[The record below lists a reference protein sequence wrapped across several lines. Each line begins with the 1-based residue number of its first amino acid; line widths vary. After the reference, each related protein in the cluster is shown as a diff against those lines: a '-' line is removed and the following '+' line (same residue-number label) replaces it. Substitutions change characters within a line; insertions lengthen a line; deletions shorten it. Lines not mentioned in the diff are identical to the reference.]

1 MANPAPRREPPGSV
15 GGPEHRS
22 RAGSE
27 TAVPTE
33 EVDPVEVLRAVGSG
47 VDGLTQE
54 ESEKRLARDGR
65 NEIVERTEPFLI
77 RLLRHWWGPMP
88 WMIEVALA
96 LSIVTRH
103 WADAAIIGALLV
115 LNGAVSFWEEYQAG
129 NAIEALKERLA
140 TEAQVRRDGQ
150 WRTVDA
156 RELVVGDV
164 VRLRLGD
171 LVPADVRL
179 LDGSELEVDQSAL
192 TGESLPVTRAR
203 GGECY
208 SGSVVTLG
216 ETQAVVV
223 GTGARTYFGKTAQLV
238 QDAGAVSHFQQA
250 VLRIARYLILLAV
263 VLVAVIIVV
272 GVARGNPVAE
282 LLEFALVV
290 TVASIP
296 VALPA
301 VLSVTMAVGASEL
314 ARHDAVVSH
323 LAAVEELGGVDVLC
337 SDKTGTIT
345 QNRLRVG
352 APAAASGVDADDVV
366 RWAGLASRSGTRDV
380 IDQAV
385 AAAVEAVGPIDG
397 FVVEEF
403 QPFDPVHKRTEATV
417 RGADG
422 SMVRVS
428 KGAPQVILALLD
440 PADERTGDAVQ
451 RATVA
456 VNEFAATGSRSLAI
470 ARTDGADRWTL
481 VGVLPL
487 ADPPREDSRA
497 TIDAARALGV
507 TVKMVTGDQMAIAR
521 EIAGEVGLGTDLLDA
536 TNLDDVDDDALRDII
551 EEADGFSQVF
561 PEHKYRIVELLQAR
575 GHLVGMTG
583 DGVNDAP
590 ALKQADAGI
599 AVAGATDAARA
610 AADIVLTAPGL
621 SVIVGAI
628 RTSRQIF
635 ERMTSYAIYRITET
649 MRVLLFVTASIV
661 VFDFFPVTTMMI
673 VLLALL
679 NDGAILSIAYDN
691 ATPSPT
697 PVVWKMRSVLTVST
711 ALGIAGLAASFTLF
725 ALANSVF
732 DLPRDQI
739 QTLMYLKL
747 SVAGHLTIF
756 LTRTRGRFWSS
767 RPSNLLLGAVLGT
780 QAVATLIAVYGVLVP
795 PIGWGWAVV
804 VWVYAL
810 ACFLINDQVKLL
822 TYWLL
827 DRREASDGQTVSDLA
842 R

>member
-1 MANPAPRREPPGSV
+1 M
-15 GGPEHRS
+15 
-22 RAGSE
+22 AGSE
-27 TAVPTE
+27 RGSDPGGGGSVPSE
-33 EVDPVEVLRAVGSG
+33 EVDPSEVLRTVDSSG
-47 VDGLTQE
+47 EGLTDAE
-54 ESEKRLARDGR
+54 AGERLVRDGR
-65 NEIVERTEPFLI
+65 NEIVEQAESFLV

-88 WMIEVALA
+88 WMIEVALV
-96 LSIVTRH
+96 LSVATRH

-150 WRTVDA
+150 WRTMDA

-171 LVPADVRL
+171 LVPADVVL
-179 LDGSELEVDQSAL
+179 LEDSELEVDQSAL
-192 TGESLPVTRAR
+192 TGESLPVTRSA

-216 ETQAVVV
+216 ETEAVVV
-223 GTGARTYFGKTAQLV
+223 ATGARTYFGKTAQLV
-238 QDAGAVSHFQQA
+238 QEAGTVSHFQQA
-250 VLRIARYLILLAV
+250 VLRIARYLILLAI

-337 SDKTGTIT
+337 TDKTGTIT
-345 QNRLRVG
+345 QNRLKAGPPTPG
-352 APAAASGVDADDVV
+352 AGVDTDDVL
-366 RWAGLASRSGTRDV
+366 RWAELASRSGTRDV

-385 AAAVEAVGPIDG
+385 LAAVDDVGPIDG
-397 FVVEEF
+397 YIVEEF

-417 RGADG
+417 RRADG
-422 SMVRVS
+422 STVRVS

-440 PADERTGDAVQ
+440 PADERTAEAVE
-451 RATVA
+451 RATQA
-456 VNEFAATGSRSLAI
+456 VERFAATGSRSLAV
-470 ARTDGADRWTL
+470 ARTDSTGSWML
-481 VGVLPL
+481 IGVLPL

-536 TNLDDVDDDALRDII
+536 THLDEDEDDVLGGII
-551 EEADGFSQVF
+551 EAADGFSQVF

-621 SVIVGAI
+621 SVIIGAI
-628 RTSRQIF
+628 RTSREIF

-649 MRVLLFVTASIV
+649 IRVLLFVTASIV
-661 VFDFFPVTTMMI
+661 VFNFFPVTTMMI

-697 PVVWKMRSVLTVST
+697 PVTWKMRTVLTVAT
-711 ALGIAGLAASFTLF
+711 TLGLAGLAASFMLF
-725 ALANSVF
+725 AMANSVF
-732 DLPRDQI
+732 DLGHDQI

-767 RPSNLLLGAVLGT
+767 RPSNLLLGAVFGT
-780 QAVATLIAVYGVLVP
+780 QAIATLIAVYGVLVP
-795 PIGWGWAVV
+795 PLGWGWAVV
-804 VWVYAL
+804 VWAYAL
-810 ACFLINDQVKLL
+810 ACFVINDQVKLL
-822 TYWLL
+822 TYRLL
-827 DRREASDGQTVSDLA
+827 DRHEARTAQPHNDPPMPTAVATSL
-842 R
+842 